1 MYLEECPAARPTVAG
16 TSVRVYN
23 HPFRSWPVVT
33 PAPHLRP
40 SPAAMPVAVSPVVVM
55 TKRDPTK
62 LPNPD

>member
-1 MYLEECPAARPTVAG
+1 MYLEECPAARTTADG

-23 HPFRSWPVVT
+23 HPFHSPPVDT

-40 SPAAMPVAVSPVVVM
+40 PPAAMPVAVSPVIVM